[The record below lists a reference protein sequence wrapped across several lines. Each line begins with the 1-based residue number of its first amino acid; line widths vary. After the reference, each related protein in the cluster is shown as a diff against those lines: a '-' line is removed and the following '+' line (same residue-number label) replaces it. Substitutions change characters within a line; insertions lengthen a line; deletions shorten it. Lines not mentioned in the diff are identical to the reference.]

1 MSVTHLPADA
11 APALLPT
18 TLDEDAVDDKTFGRI
33 ATVALIGNLL
43 FAAGVLIAYA
53 LRAAF

>member
-11 APALLPT
+11 AALLPT
-18 TLDEDAVDDKTFGRI
+18 TLDEDPVDDKTFGRI

-43 FAAGVLIAYA
+43 FAAGVLVTYA